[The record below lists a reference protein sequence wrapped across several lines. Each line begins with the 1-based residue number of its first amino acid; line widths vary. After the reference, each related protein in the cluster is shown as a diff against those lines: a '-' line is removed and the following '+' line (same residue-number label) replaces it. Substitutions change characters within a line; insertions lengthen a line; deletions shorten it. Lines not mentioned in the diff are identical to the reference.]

1 MAYMTPEAIAQYS
14 PDRLPSSNAEARERL
29 TRTLARLNLAGPN
42 QQSGQRWAI
51 GCVALEITQ
60 RCNLDCTLCY
70 LSENSEAVQDL
81 PIEEIFRRIDLIY
94 AHFGP
99 NTDVQ
104 ITGGEPTLRKHDEL
118 LAIVHRV
125 RSLGLRPT
133 LMTNGLRATRS
144 LLRQLANAGLMD
156 VAFHV
161 DTTQQIKGFRTELEL
176 NALRRKFIDRASG
189 LGLSIMFNTTVHD
202 NNFDEVPDV
211 VRFFVANAASVRTAS
226 FQLQADTGRGVQGER
241 GLRITQETLA
251 RQIEL
256 GAGTPIR
263 FDASL
268 IGHPSCSRYGMCLE
282 ANGSLY
288 DAFDDPDLISRV
300 QAATADIKL
309 DRSNPTA
316 SVKAFARWLAFNP
329 IQWWPLLHGV
339 ARKAWQMKGDLL
351 RARGRVHTLSFVMHN
366 FMDSKR
372 LDGDRISACVFKV
385 MTSEGPLSMC
395 MHNAKRDNYILRP
408 IRLYRREAD
417 QFWNPILGTTG
428 REPLEIAIDSLPAPA
443 TKRLKGKGRS
453 RMKAS
458 AAEKT
463 DA

>member
-1 MAYMTPEAIAQYS
+1 
-14 PDRLPSSNAEARERL
+14 
-29 TRTLARLNLAGPN
+29 
-42 QQSGQRWAI
+42 
-51 GCVALEITQ
+51 
-60 RCNLDCTLCY
+60 
-70 LSENSEAVQDL
+70 
-81 PIEEIFRRIDLIY
+81 
-94 AHFGP
+94 
-99 NTDVQ
+99 
-104 ITGGEPTLRKHDEL
+104 
-118 LAIVHRV
+118 
-125 RSLGLRPT
+125 
-133 LMTNGLRATRS
+133 
-144 LLRQLANAGLMD
+144 
-156 VAFHV
+156 
-161 DTTQQIKGFRTELEL
+161 
-176 NALRRKFIDRASG
+176 
-189 LGLSIMFNTTVHD
+189 
-202 NNFDEVPDV
+202 
-211 VRFFVANAASVRTAS
+211 
-226 FQLQADTGRGVQGER
+226 
-241 GLRITQETLA
+241 
-251 RQIEL
+251 
-256 GAGTPIR
+256 
-263 FDASL
+263 
-268 IGHPSCSRYGMCLE
+268 MCLE

-288 DAFDDPDLISRV
+288 DAFDDSDLISRV

-428 REPLEIAIDSLPAPA
+428 REPLEIAIDSLPTPA
-443 TKRLKGKGRS
+443 TKRLKGRS

>member
-1 MAYMTPEAIAQYS
+1 MAYMTPKAIAQYS

-51 GCVALEITQ
+51 GCAALEITQ

-241 GLRITQETLA
+241 PA
-251 RQIEL
+251 
-256 GAGTPIR
+256 
-263 FDASL
+263 
-268 IGHPSCSRYGMCLE
+268 
-282 ANGSLY
+282 
-288 DAFDDPDLISRV
+288 V
-300 QAATADIKL
+300 ATECA
-309 DRSNPTA
+309 
-316 SVKAFARWLAFNP
+316 
-329 IQWWPLLHGV
+329 
-339 ARKAWQMKGDLL
+339 
-351 RARGRVHTLSFVMHN
+351 
-366 FMDSKR
+366 
-372 LDGDRISACVFKV
+372 
-385 MTSEGPLSMC
+385 
-395 MHNAKRDNYILRP
+395 
-408 IRLYRREAD
+408 
-417 QFWNPILGTTG
+417 
-428 REPLEIAIDSLPAPA
+428 
-443 TKRLKGKGRS
+443 
-453 RMKAS
+453 
-458 AAEKT
+458 
-463 DA
+463 

>member
-1 MAYMTPEAIAQYS
+1 MGYMTPEAIARYS
-14 PDRLPSSNAEARERL
+14 PDRLPSSNAKAMDRV

-42 QQSGQRWAI
+42 QQSGQRWTI

-70 LSENSEAVQDL
+70 LSENSEAVQDI
-81 PIEEIFRRIDLIY
+81 PIEEIFRRIDLIR
-94 AHFGP
+94 AHFGS

-118 LAIVHRV
+118 LAIVRKV

-144 LLRQLANAGLMD
+144 LLRQLASAGLMD

-161 DTTQQIKGFRTELEL
+161 DTTQQIKGFRTEIEL
-176 NALRRKFIDRASG
+176 NVLRRKFIDRAGG

-202 NNFDEVPDV
+202 NNFDEIPDV
-211 VRFFVANAASVRTAS
+211 VRFFAANAASVRTAS
-226 FQLQADTGRGVQGER
+226 FQLQADTGRGVQRER
-241 GLRITQETLA
+241 GARITQETLA

-256 GAGTPIR
+256 GAGTSIR

-268 IGHPSCSRYGMCLE
+268 VGHPSCSRYGMCLE

-288 DAFDDPDLISRV
+288 DAFDDSDLIARV

-309 DRSNPTA
+309 DRANPSA

-329 IQWWPLLHGV
+329 TQWWPLLHRV

-351 RARGRVHTLSFVMHN
+351 RAHGHVHTLSFVMHN

-372 LDGDRISACVFKV
+372 LDEDRVSACVFKV

-395 MHNAKRDNYILRP
+395 MHNAKRDNYIFQP
-408 IRLYRREAD
+408 IRLYRRETD
-417 QFWNPILGTTG
+417 QFWDPVLARTTH
-428 REPLEIAIDSLPAPA
+428 EPLEVAIGSLPTLA
-443 TKRLKGKGRS
+443 TKRLKGRS
-453 RMKAS
+453 RIKALRLR
-458 AAEKT
+458 KT
-463 DA
+463 DG